1 MMINRLGRAAFV
13 LLAIVNFGRA
23 PARAD
28 LYSLRT
34 SGTISSSSDAT
45 IPNGTPFHFE
55 LTYDTDA
62 PDHAPGDATF
72 GVYANSSSPLEPP
85 AMVFFHYQAGSYEA
99 TLDDAEDF
107 GLVSDMLITFTS
119 VNAIDVNIIG
129 TSLFPPLGGGSVG
142 FHADFNAFT
151 TPPIFTSDGL
161 PTNTAIDAASFGES
175 SVTLLPTSG
184 FITGSVL
191 TSFSIS
197 AVEQPTTAGDYN
209 NDGVVDAADY
219 VVWRRNVG
227 TTNALVNDNGIGG
240 VVGQLQ
246 YDLWRSRFGLHVA
259 ASAAVIA
266 SGPVPEPGN
275 HLLVMLAV
283 LGAWTRRGR

>member
-1 MMINRLGRAAFV
+1 MMINRFGRAAFV
-13 LLAIVNFGRA
+13 ALFLLVLGGLA
-23 PARAD
+23 ARAD

-55 LTYDTDA
+55 LIYDTDA
-62 PDHAPGDATF
+62 QDHAPTDPTF
-72 GVYANSSSPLEPP
+72 GVYANSSSPLEPQ

-99 TLDDAEDF
+99 TLNDAEDF

-119 VNAIDVNIIG
+119 VNAIDINIHAS
-129 TSLFPPLGGGSVG
+129 TLFPHLGGEPVD

-151 TPPIFTSDGL
+151 SPPIFTSDGL

-175 SVTLLPTSG
+175 SVTLLPSSG

-197 AVEQPTTAGDYN
+197 AV
-209 NDGVVDAADY
+209 
-219 VVWRRNVG
+219 
-227 TTNALVNDNGIGG
+227 
-240 VVGQLQ
+240 
-246 YDLWRSRFGLHVA
+246 
-259 ASAAVIA
+259 
-266 SGPVPEPGN
+266 PEPGA
-275 HLLVMLAV
+275 HWLVVLAGI
-283 LGAWTRRGR
+283 GAWIRRGR